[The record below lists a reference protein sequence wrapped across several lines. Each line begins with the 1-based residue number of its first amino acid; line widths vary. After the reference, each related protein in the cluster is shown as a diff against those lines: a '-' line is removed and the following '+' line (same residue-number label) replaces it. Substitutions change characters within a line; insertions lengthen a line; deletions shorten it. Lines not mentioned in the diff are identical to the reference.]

1 MPSRNKLMP
10 NYGWVQNTSNLSTI
24 RNTIDLVPEV
34 GITHSE
40 LIERIKQF
48 RVEQNDLPKR
58 WTWDA
63 RCRIKAVHATG
74 LVTLDRHIQGYALT
88 ELGKKL
94 KAIDKG
100 TSKRRGLRELTREEI
115 KVFKEGL
122 LTNPPV
128 IRVLTLLNIS
138 RNDGEPGLNKYDI
151 GKELGF
157 VGDVGFT
164 HIDPYWIVSAGYS
177 FTDKEGDADKW
188 ARTILSW
195 LVQVGWVVPSG
206 KKQISDKQIQLYK
219 STKEV
224 ENVLRYDATRI
235 PRHVPKEMLC
245 SDHHP
250 FPDLIQKRRSLL
262 LKYLS
267 EEPRTQSDLVKKI
280 NDVNIQFTNQD
291 FEFELLNLRNSGFR
305 IAENGGYYKLI
316 DKIILDLPPIIV
328 KTPKLE
334 GIESL
339 IEELIVKY
347 ENTLP
352 IRLVDHLVRYGYDGD
367 KGGQFEVVVAEFFRN
382 LGFDA
387 EYLGQGRGRVTDVLV
402 KYKHPSVYARSYG
415 IIVDAKATSSEYN
428 FPVADK
434 RKMKEYITI
443 HGPKLLSEM
452 IQNHAFTFA
461 SSKFVNFVEPNL
473 DEITSATQIKGTA
486 ITVEQLLL
494 LGHEIKQRRMA
505 IENLYPFFTT
515 NKLFAIPS

>member
-1 MPSRNKLMP
+1 MPSRSKLMP

-24 RNTIDLVPEV
+24 RDTVDLIPDA

-40 LIERIKQF
+40 LMERIRQF
-48 RVEQNDLPKR
+48 REKRNDLPSR

-63 RCRIKAVHATG
+63 RCRIKAIYATG

-88 ELGKKL
+88 ELGFKL
-94 KAIDKG
+94 KSCLKSRA
-100 TSKRRGLRELTREEI
+100 KRRGLRILTNEEI
-115 KVFKEGL
+115 KIFREGL
-122 LTNPPV
+122 LTNVPV

-138 RNDGEPGLNKYDI
+138 RKNSEEGLSKYDI

-164 HIDPYWIVSAGYS
+164 HIDPYWVVSAGYS
-177 FTDKEGDADKW
+177 FNDKEGDADKW

-195 LVQVGWVVPSG
+195 LAQVGWVLPDG
-206 KKQISDKQIQLYK
+206 TKQIGHRRIKVYK
-219 STKEV
+219 SKEEI
-224 ENVLRYDATRI
+224 ENVLRYDATSI

-267 EEPRTQSDLVKKI
+267 EQPSTKSDLVNKI
-280 NDVNIQFTNQD
+280 NDEDIQYTNQD
-291 FEFELLNLRNSGFR
+291 FDFELLNLRNVGFR
-305 IAENGGYYKLI
+305 ITENGGYYKLI

-328 KTPKLE
+328 KTPKLK

-352 IRLVDHLVRYGYDGD
+352 IKLVDHLIRYGYDGD
-367 KGGQFEVVVAEFFRN
+367 KGEQFEGVVAEFFRN

-387 EYLGQGRGRVTDVLV
+387 EYLGQGRGRVTDILV

-415 IIVDAKATSSEYN
+415 IIVDAKATSSGYN
-428 FPVADK
+428 FPVGDK
-434 RKMKEYITI
+434 RKMKEYITK

-452 IQNHAFTFA
+452 IQNHAFSFA
-461 SSKFVNFVEPNL
+461 SSKFIREVESHL
-473 DEITSATQIKGTA
+473 TEISSDTSIKGSA

-494 LGHEIKQRRMA
+494 LGHKIRERKVA
-505 IENLYPFFTT
+505 IEDLYPLFTT
-515 NKLFAIPS
+515 NKQFNIT

>member
-1 MPSRNKLMP
+1 MPSRSKLMP

-24 RNTIDLVPEV
+24 RNTIDLVPET

-40 LIERIKQF
+40 LIEKIKQF
-48 RVEQNDLPKR
+48 RVAQNDLPKR

-63 RCRIKAVHATG
+63 RCRINAIHATG
-74 LVTLDRHIQGYALT
+74 LVMLDRHIQGYALT
-88 ELGKKL
+88 ELGIKL
-94 KAIDKG
+94 KLCAKG
-100 TSKRRGLRELTREEI
+100 SGKRRKLRILTDKEI
-115 KVFKEGL
+115 KIFREGL
-122 LTNPPV
+122 LTNTPV
-128 IRVLTLLNIS
+128 IRVLTLLDIS
-138 RNDGEPGLNKYDI
+138 RKNSEEGLSKYDI

-164 HIDPYWIVSAGYS
+164 HVDPYWVASAGYS
-177 FTDKEGDADKW
+177 FNDKEGDADKW

-195 LVQVGWVVPSG
+195 LVQVGWVSLNG
-206 KKQISDKQIQLYK
+206 TRQISDRRIQIYRSK
-219 STKEV
+219 EEV
-224 ENVLRYDATRI
+224 ENVLRYDARRI
-235 PRHVPKEMLC
+235 FRHVPKEMLC

-267 EEPRTQSDLVKKI
+267 EQPRTQSDLVKKI
-280 NDVNIQFTNQD
+280 NYENIQFTNQD
-291 FEFELLNLRNSGFR
+291 FEFELLNLKNAGFR
-305 IAENGGYYKLI
+305 ITENGGYYKLI

-352 IRLVDHLVRYGYDGD
+352 IRLVDHLIRYGYDGD
-367 KGGQFEVVVAEFFRN
+367 KGGQFEGVVAEFFRN

-415 IIVDAKATSSEYN
+415 IIVDAKATSSEYY
-428 FPVADK
+428 FPIADK
-434 RKMKEYITI
+434 RKMKEYITL

-452 IQNHAFTFA
+452 IQNHAFSFV
-461 SSKFVNFVEPNL
+461 SSKFIRDVAHHL
-473 DEITSATQIKGTA
+473 AEISSETSINGSA
-486 ITVEQLLL
+486 ITIEELLL
-494 LGHEIKQRRMA
+494 LGHKIKQRELV

-515 NKLFAIPS
+515 NQKFTID